1 MSEVVLETKDLSME
15 FPDGTQALKN
25 VTLTIKKG
33 ELVSIIGPS
42 GAGKSTFMRSL
53 NMLNKPTEG
62 QIVFEGENVLK
73 ARGKQL
79 RQIRRRI
86 GMVFQHFNLIKRSP
100 TYQNVLH
107 GRLGY
112 LPSLKGGLGRF
123 SEEDTRQALE
133 ILRRVGLEDQAFK
146 RADELSGGQQQRVGI
161 AQAIAQTPSLLLADE
176 PIASLDPSSSE
187 NVMTYLKNVCQEDG
201 LTSIVNLHQVDFA
214 KKFAHRIIG
223 IKAGEVVFDGSPKE
237 LTEGITNY
245 LYYSK

>member
-112 LPSLKGGLGRF
+112 MPSLKGGLGRF

-161 AQAIAQTPSLLLADE
+161 ARAIAQTPSLLLADE